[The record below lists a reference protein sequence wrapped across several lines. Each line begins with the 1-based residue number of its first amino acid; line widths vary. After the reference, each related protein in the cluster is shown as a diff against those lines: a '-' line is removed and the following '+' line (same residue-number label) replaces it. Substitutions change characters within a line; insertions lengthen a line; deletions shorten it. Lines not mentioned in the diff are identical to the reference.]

1 MRCGRIHPLTR
12 LPPRTPARGQGWGSH
27 QDRGIASR
35 TSSRG
40 YVQSND
46 DTGCARRCHFPVS
59 LAWPS
64 SRPSLPNPL
73 SRARVPK
80 LLTGIAEIF
89 CFSLLTAATDLPAG
103 AFLWFD
109 VLVTVSVLGLVLNII
124 FLVAYYMEQGP

>member
-1 MRCGRIHPLTR
+1 MRTSLPFPRLTR
-12 LPPRTPARGQGWGSH
+12 LAVFPP
-27 QDRGIASR
+27 
-35 TSSRG
+35 
-40 YVQSND
+40 V
-46 DTGCARRCHFPVS
+46 
-59 LAWPS
+59 PS
-64 SRPSLPNPL
+64 QPSL